1 MIKRYITLVILSL
14 LIIGCK
20 AKKLKN
26 QAINLKNLKFEQAA
40 QYYFKS
46 LQHNKNDVTA
56 LVGYKKIVRL
66 FLTKHSINLKM
77 PMKTKIFSSRIF
89 IQRCGETKK
98 TSSIFR
104 HNPIRI
110 I

>member
-26 QAINLKNLKFEQAA
+26 QAIEFEKLGEFEQAA

-46 LQHNKNDVTA
+46 LQRNA
-56 LVGYKKIVRL
+56 I
-66 FLTKHSINLKM
+66 KM
-77 PMKTKIFSSRIF
+77 MSL
-89 IQRCGETKK
+89 
-98 TSSIFR
+98 
-104 HNPIRI
+104 HW
-110 I
+110 